1 MSWMIVLSAGCH
13 PGLKTPSTP
22 LPGSELQYGVSYFQG
37 SSGADVNSL
46 RIEDSRGLTVTVVA
60 LSQWHENTL
69 KPVASQT
76 RMITVLPASTAVA
89 AVPRLMREARVGII
103 PSRTQFWGQIAVR
116 GSEAPL
122 PMERLRGILPNGVG
136 AVFRIAERPTSDS
149 SAIRML
155 EIQMRRRSATDGP
168 EPNVP
173 AIRQRRISLEVSF
186 VATGHLKPAAGG
198 PEADDSGKTQGSS
211 TPDWS
216 AAGGL
221 TTETIVL
228 TPQDMQEQDRLAV
241 VLPSP
246 FEVAGLVGFAVLI
259 EVESPPPEGTA
270 EAAAYAALWKQ
281 CQDKLLVAPGADDE
295 DNGPP
300 FDAGRRGIEDA
311 LRLLPSP
318 THRQRALLYLAQE
331 TAAPLLEDVTL
342 SATDIVVDHLA
353 HAVTN
358 ECTSGPTFETA
369 ALAWR
374 LERTAYRLLVKLLSA
389 DQSATGG
396 PDLEAIVVRHAGEVG
411 RHPSVLQEMVSE
423 ATSIEDLEQRLLL
436 ENFIYL
442 EDISPAARTRAFEW
456 LAARGRAPEG
466 YDPLASLKERRS
478 VLNRVLQEQP

>member
-1 MSWMIVLSAGCH
+1 MSWMIVLSAACR
-13 PGLKTPSTP
+13 PDLKTPSTP
-22 LPGSELQYGVSYFQG
+22 LPGSDLQYGVSYFKG
-37 SSGADVNSL
+37 SSGADGNSL
-46 RIEDSRGLTVTVVA
+46 SIEDSRGITVTVVA
-60 LSQWHENTL
+60 MSRWHENTL

-76 RMITVLPASTAVA
+76 RMITVFPASTAVA
-89 AVPRLMREARVGII
+89 AVPRLMREARLGILQ
-103 PSRTQFWGQIAVR
+103 SRTQFWGQIAVK

-122 PMERLRGILPNGVG
+122 PMERLHGILPHGVG
-136 AVFRIAERPTSDS
+136 AVFRIAEKPTSDS
-149 SAIRML
+149 GAIRML
-155 EIQMRRRSATDGP
+155 EIQLRRRLVP
-168 EPNVP
+168 EPERKRSSAPSV
-173 AIRQRRISLEVSF
+173 SLEVSF
-186 VATGHLKPAAGG
+186 VATGHLTSAAGG
-198 PEADDSGKTQGSS
+198 PETDDIASSGKAQGSS
-211 TPDWS
+211 MPDV
-216 AAGGL
+216 AGML
-221 TTETIVL
+221 TTEMIVL
-228 TPQDMQEQDRLAV
+228 MPQDLQEQDRLAF

-259 EVESPPPEGTA
+259 EVESPPPEGTT

-281 CQDKLLVAPGADDE
+281 CQDRLLVAVGAGE
-295 DNGPP
+295 EHAGPP

-318 THRQRALLYLAQE
+318 THKQRALLYLAQE

-358 ECTSGPTFETA
+358 ECRSGPTFETA
-369 ALAWR
+369 ALGWR
-374 LERTAYRLLVKLLSA
+374 LERTAYQLVVKLLSV
-389 DQSATGG
+389 DQPS
-396 PDLEAIVVRHAGEVG
+396 PDLEAILIRHAGEVG

-423 ATSIEDLEQRLLL
+423 AANLEDLEQRLLL